1 MASPTTKLTKINLMK
16 AIALALAATTLA
28 SAPASAGVYINA
40 ESNDGYSGSDYT
52 GRAVDVHV
60 GYSGSVSKFDYYIQG
75 GPAFT
80 AVADVDGTNTE
91 LSGKLGGTFNVS
103 QKLGIYGE
111 FSGISN
117 GDEDNSYGTKLGAKF
132 TF

>member
-1 MASPTTKLTKINLMK
+1 MK
-16 AIALALAATTLA
+16 KLALVLAASVA
-28 SAPASAGVYINA
+28 STPAMAGVYINA
-40 ESNDGYSGSDYT
+40 ESNDGYTGKDYT
-52 GRAVDVHV
+52 GRTVDLHV
-60 GYSGSVSKFDYYIQG
+60 GYEGSVNKLDYYIQG

-111 FSGISN
+111 FSGVSN

>member
-1 MASPTTKLTKINLMK
+1 MKKILAVTAASLLST
-16 AIALALAATTLA
+16 
-28 SAPASAGVYINA
+28 PAFAGVYLNT
-40 ESNDGYSGSDYT
+40 EVNNGYTGSDYD
-52 GRAVDVHV
+52 GRTIDLHV
-60 GYSGSVSKFDYYIQG
+60 GYEGSASKFDYYIQG

-103 QKLGIYGE
+103 QKIGIYGE